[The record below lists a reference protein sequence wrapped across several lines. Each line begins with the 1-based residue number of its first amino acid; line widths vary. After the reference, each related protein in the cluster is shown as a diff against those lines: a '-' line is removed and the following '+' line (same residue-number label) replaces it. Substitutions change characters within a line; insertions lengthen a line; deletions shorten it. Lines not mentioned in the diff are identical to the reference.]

1 MATLLLVVIYIAYI
15 GLGIP
20 DSLFGTAWPVMYQDF
35 GLSVDVAGYLTPL
48 FSVFSVASSLASTR
62 VINRFGTG
70 KVAAV
75 STALTVIGL
84 FGNSV
89 SNNIIWIIFFA
100 IPLGFGAGC
109 IDAAMNSYVA
119 LHYKATHMSFLHCS
133 YGVGIALS
141 PLFMSKA
148 LEKYGSWQVGY
159 RNAGIVQLVI
169 AVIMVV
175 SLPLWSRVKFNN
187 KYSSEEE
194 VTPRTVGMREL
205 AKDPTIRVVW
215 LCFITSCTLEYLC
228 NTWGSSFLV
237 ECRNITA
244 DRAAFIITFYY
255 VGLALG
261 RFLSGILAIKLN
273 SWKIIMIG
281 LVTLV
286 PAVAL
291 ILLPLPSICA
301 CVGLFLIGLGNGPMY
316 PNFMHLTPSCFGA
329 DIAQSVI
336 STQMAVAY
344 VSFTVMP
351 FIFGGI
357 VKLFGMASFPVYFTL
372 IYALLVLSVLK
383 FAANK
388 RKTSEAILEGE
399 K

>member
-1 MATLLLVVIYIAYI
+1 MATLLLVIIYIAYI
-15 GLGIP
+15 GLGVP

-35 GLSVDVAGYLTPL
+35 NLSVDVAGYLTPL
-48 FSVFSVASSLASTR
+48 FSLFSVASSLSSTR

-84 FGNSV
+84 FGNSI
-89 SNNIIWIIFFA
+89 SGNIMWIIFFA

-119 LHYKATHMSFLHCS
+119 LHYKAMHMSFLHCA
-133 YGVGIALS
+133 YGVGVSLS

-148 LEKYGSWQVGY
+148 LEKYGSWQIGY

-169 AVIMVV
+169 AVIMIV
-175 SLPLWSRVKFNN
+175 SLPLWSRVKFDNQ
-187 KYSSEEE
+187 YGAAEE
-194 VTPRTVGMREL
+194 VTPKTVSMKEL
-205 AKDPTIRVVW
+205 AKDPAIRVVW
-215 LCFITSCTLEYLC
+215 LCFFSSCTLEYLC

-237 ECRNITA
+237 ECKNISA
-244 DRAAFIITFYY
+244 DKAAFIITFYFI
-255 VGLALG
+255 GLALG
-261 RFLSGILAIKLN
+261 RFTSGILSIKLN
-273 SWKIIMIG
+273 SWQIIKLG
-281 LVTLV
+281 LIMLV

-291 ILLPLPSICA
+291 ILLPLPSIFA
-301 CVGLFLIGLGNGPMY
+301 CIGLFMIGFGNGPMY

-336 STQMAVAY
+336 SSQMAAAY
-344 VSFTVMP
+344 VSFTLMP

-357 VKLFGMASFPVYFTL
+357 VKLFGMISFPVYFTL
-372 IYALLVLSVLK
+372 IYLLLVVSVIRFSAK
-383 FAANK
+383 K
-388 RKTSEAILEGE
+388 RKTSEAVMEGR

>member
-1 MATLLLVVIYIAYI
+1 MIA
-15 GLGIP
+15 
-20 DSLFGTAWPVMYQDF
+20 
-35 GLSVDVAGYLTPL
+35 
-48 FSVFSVASSLASTR
+48 
-62 VINRFGTG
+62 
-70 KVAAV
+70 
-75 STALTVIGL
+75 
-84 FGNSV
+84 
-89 SNNIIWIIFFA
+89 
-100 IPLGFGAGC
+100 
-109 IDAAMNSYVA
+109 
-119 LHYKATHMSFLHCS
+119 
-133 YGVGIALS
+133 
-141 PLFMSKA
+141 
-148 LEKYGSWQVGY
+148 
-159 RNAGIVQLVI
+159 
-169 AVIMVV
+169 

-187 KYSSEEE
+187 QYSSEKE
-194 VTPRTVGMREL
+194 VTPRTVGIKEL

-273 SWKIIMIG
+273 SWKIIMMG

>member
-1 MATLLLVVIYIAYI
+1 MTILLLVIIYITYI

-48 FSVFSVASSLASTR
+48 FSLFSVASSLASTR

-70 KVAAV
+70 RVAAV

-89 SNNIIWIIFFA
+89 SGNILWIIFFA

-119 LHYKATHMSFLHCS
+119 LHYKAMHMSFLHCA
-133 YGVGIALS
+133 YGIGVSLS

-148 LEKYGSWQVGY
+148 LEKYGSWQTGY

-169 AVIMVV
+169 AIIVIA
-175 SLPLWSRVKFNN
+175 SLPLWTRVKFG
-187 KYSSEEE
+187 KQYGSTEE
-194 VTPRTVGMREL
+194 VAPKTVGMKEL
-205 AKDPTIRVVW
+205 AKDPAIRVVW
-215 LCFITSCTLEYLC
+215 VCFFSSCTLEYLC

-237 ECRNITA
+237 ECKNITA
-244 DRAAFIITFYY
+244 DRAAFIITFYF

-261 RFLSGILAIKLN
+261 RFMSGILSIKLN
-273 SWKIIMIG
+273 SWQIIKLG
-281 LVTLV
+281 LILLI
-286 PAVAL
+286 PATAL
-291 ILLPLPSICA
+291 ILLPLPSIFA
-301 CVGLFLIGLGNGPMY
+301 CIGLFLIGFGNGPMY

-336 STQMAVAY
+336 SSQMAAAY
-344 VSFTVMP
+344 VSFTLMP
-351 FIFGGI
+351 FVFGGI
-357 VKLFGMASFPVYFTL
+357 VKLFGMISFPVYFTV
-372 IYALLVLSVLK
+372 IYALLAVSVMK
-383 FAANK
+383 FSAKK
-388 RKTSEAILEGE
+388 RKTSEAVMKGNE
-399 K
+399 